1 MHVNVPALLVSY
13 LGSGLD
19 RIHTHVQNVISPSL
33 ISHDQPSPVEAAWGP
48 PSDFTKP
55 EAIVLWHG
63 LGDNYNS
70 LGMLRVKEIIQQL
83 IPETYVHSV
92 AIDLDPSIDERRS
105 MMGDANVE
113 VDLVC
118 QELSNV
124 PELQRGFGAIGFS
137 QGGLFLRALIER
149 CPNVSVLTLV
159 TFGSPHMGVLEL
171 PMCADKNDWLCKKR
185 NEILKKQVWYGTIQH
200 SIIPAQ
206 YFRATSDYDR
216 YLKHLNFLADINNER
231 SQSFDIEAKERFSK
245 LKKLVLIKFTEDT
258 TLVPKESAFFQ
269 EVDPLGGYIVD
280 MRQTRIYK
288 EDLIG
293 LKELHKQNRIDFLTV
308 EENHMRFLDSFLV
321 DIISKYFMN
330 GL

>member
-1 MHVNVPALLVSY
+1 MYINISGFLSLYLSTG
-13 LGSGLD
+13 LGS
-19 RIHTHVQNVISPSL
+19 IFQTQNVLSPST
-33 ISHDQPSPVEAAWGP
+33 SNNEGSSPIDRAWGP
-48 PSDFTKP
+48 PSDFVKP

-70 LGMLRVKEIIQQL
+70 LGMRHVKETINQL
-83 IPETYVHSV
+83 MPEVYVHNV
-92 AIDLDPSIDERRS
+92 AVDLDPSIDERRS

-113 VDLVC
+113 LDLVC
-118 QELSNV
+118 EELSTV
-124 PELQRGFGAIGFS
+124 PELQHGFAAMGFS
-137 QGGLFLRALIER
+137 QGGLFLRALVER
-149 CPNVSVLTLV
+149 CSNVSVLTLV

-185 NEILKKQVWYGTIQH
+185 NEILKKQVWYDTIQR

-231 SQSFDIEAKERFSK
+231 SNSFSVAAKERFSK
-245 LKKLVLIKFTEDT
+245 LRKLVLIKFTEDT

-280 MRQTRIYK
+280 MRQTRLYK

-293 LKELHKQNRIDFLTV
+293 LRQLHKGDKIDFLTV
-308 EENHMRFLDSFLV
+308 EDNHMRFLDAFLV

>member
-1 MHVNVPALLVSY
+1 MFIDIPRLLTLYLSSGIGSLPPIQHVL
-13 LGSGLD
+13 
-19 RIHTHVQNVISPSL
+19 TPS
-33 ISHDQPSPVEAAWGP
+33 IVDKEGATPVEPAWGP
-48 PSDFTKP
+48 PSDFVKP

-70 LGMLRVKEIIQQL
+70 LGMLHVKEIIHQL
-83 IPETYVHSV
+83 MPLTYVHNV
-92 AIDLDPSIDERRS
+92 ALDLDPSIDERRS
-105 MMGDANVE
+105 LMGDANVE
-113 VDLVC
+113 VDAVC
-118 QELSNV
+118 EELSSV
-124 PELQRGFGAIGFS
+124 PELQNGFAAIGFS

-149 CPNVSVLTLV
+149 CPGISVLTLV

-171 PMCADKNDWLCKKR
+171 PLCADKNDWLCKRR
-185 NEILKKQVWYGTIQH
+185 NELLKKQVWYDTIQK

-206 YFRATSDYDR
+206 YFRATADYDR
-216 YLKHLNFLADINNER
+216 YLEHLKFLADINNER
-231 SQSFDIEAKERFSK
+231 SDSFSVEAKERFSK
-245 LKKLVLIKFTEDT
+245 LHKLVLIKFTEDT

-280 MRQTRIYK
+280 MRQTRLYK

-293 LKELHKQNRIDFLTV
+293 LKKLHKDDRIDFLTV
-308 EENHMRFLDSFLV
+308 EDNHMRFLDTFLV